1 MASIDSMK
9 GYILEEVLAYL
20 IRNAGYRLLVDPE
33 QDPYDLDWKGNGLV
47 VKGRGTYHQVD
58 VLGQLEW
65 PPPFTFPIRLFA
77 EAKFRSS
84 TTGLRTV
91 RNAVGTILDINQRYS
106 PLIEQK
112 RNTVRVRAKYQYAY
126 ALFSTSGFSEP
137 AITMAMAHQIS
148 LIDLSGIEFR
158 DLRNAISNAIPVS
171 MKQVPREAVLGIRYG
186 LRKEL
191 GTIPSELSWK
201 SRYIRQGNNVP
212 TARFN
217 LRQVIHTA
225 YEYGEV
231 FVGMANGPFMLLL
244 KADRPQDFLGYATL
258 RPSHDVT
265 ILWNPH
271 VEEGRRWE
279 IHPVERFD
287 NLSYRLTFKLP
298 DLLATWIFASY
309 GEARKRALYAKK
321 QFLSSITIYTKRDG
335 EDHLFRLNFSASD
348 TLRQINSGMERRRT

>member
-1 MASIDSMK
+1 MASVDSTK

-47 VKGRGTYHQVD
+47 VIGRGTYHQVD

-65 PPPFTFPIRLFA
+65 TPSFTFPIRLFA
-77 EAKFRSS
+77 EAKFRSI
-84 TTGLRTV
+84 TTGLTIV

-106 PLIEQK
+106 SLLEQRHK
-112 RNTVRVRAKYQYAY
+112 TVSFRPKYQYAY
-126 ALFSTSGFSEP
+126 ALFSTSGFSKP
-137 AITMAMAHQIS
+137 ATTMAMAHQIS
-148 LIDLSGIEFR
+148 LIDLSGIEFG

-171 MKQVPREAVLGIRYG
+171 TNQVPWEAVLGIRHA

-191 GTIPSELSWK
+191 DTIPSGLSRE
-201 SRYIRQGNNVP
+201 SRYIQQGNDVN
-212 TARFN
+212 TERFN
-217 LRQVIHTA
+217 LREVIGTA

-244 KADRPQDFLGYATL
+244 KADRPQDFLRYATL

-265 ILWNPH
+265 ISWNPH
-271 VEEGRRWE
+271 VEEGRSWE
-279 IHPVERFD
+279 INPVKRLD
-287 NLSYRLTFKLP
+287 NFSYRLTFRLP
-298 DLLATWIFASY
+298 DILAKWIFASY
-309 GEARKRALYAKK
+309 DEARKRAFYAKQ
-321 QFLSSITIYTKRDG
+321 QFLSAITIYTKRDR

-348 TLRQINSGMERRRT
+348 TLRQINSGVERRRT